1 MPSGGLGTSSI
12 KGREQCDPVGES
24 TEIIDSGDLS
34 EFICLDRIPDDKP
47 LYLARSYVDD
57 LTRVPPL
64 EAPLELEGLLD
75 RGGEHGGEDVFIIQ
89 KSSITEYFANGSERM
104 RRSAEFQRLEDYL
117 QCAARVYTSIP
128 QSKAYNNVR
137 TIFAQRTDIPS
148 YFDRLCPN
156 CQGDFPTIELITA
169 HLNSPSTC
177 WPSDARPQELPL
189 PPAFRQGNH
198 PTGYIPATGH
208 CHPHSGY
215 IFGNGKNML
224 DKLEDDEYAYRRKEN
239 TYYPF
244 HDEAEWQLGKFLVE
258 NLTQTQIAKF
268 LKLTW
273 VTVNLS
279 SYLQV

>member
-57 LTRVPPL
+57 STRVPPL

-128 QSKAYNNVR
+128 QIKAYNNVH
-137 TIFAQRTDIPS
+137 TIFAQ
-148 YFDRLCPN
+148 
-156 CQGDFPTIELITA
+156 
-169 HLNSPSTC
+169 
-177 WPSDARPQELPL
+177 
-189 PPAFRQGNH
+189 
-198 PTGYIPATGH
+198 
-208 CHPHSGY
+208 
-215 IFGNGKNML
+215 
-224 DKLEDDEYAYRRKEN
+224 
-239 TYYPF
+239 
-244 HDEAEWQLGKFLVE
+244 
-258 NLTQTQIAKF
+258 
-268 LKLTW
+268 
-273 VTVNLS
+273 
-279 SYLQV
+279 